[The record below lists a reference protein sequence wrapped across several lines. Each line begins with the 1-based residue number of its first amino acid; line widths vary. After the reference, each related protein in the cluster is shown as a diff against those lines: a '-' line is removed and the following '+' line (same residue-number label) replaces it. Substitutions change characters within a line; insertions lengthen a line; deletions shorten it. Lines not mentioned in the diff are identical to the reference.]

1 VFQARYIHYLST
13 RAQLLASKARRDKLK
28 SSTSKIDRGIYN
40 FDIVQPSDK
49 KSCNPMAQ
57 ESRSRGLAD
66 ALLHDDTRPGYAG
79 PGMVSLGSEGTL
91 TLAREFP
98 RMILCLKIFYVYEV
112 DPIWNIPLR
121 AVTDLKNWLNRQF
134 LASQEIIPMPKMSP
148 RAMTTL
154 NQIWEI
160 LAEFDANAEHISAIT
175 RATPTDLAS
184 RIPIVEASVVPQTR
198 PTQAAAN
205 TLDVEMVA
213 RDCPVGSSN
222 HIAYVEPQ
230 NQLSPAGRIEYHNPF
245 TERANPSLQCKN
257 RAQQAEIVRLTKS
270 ISKYSSRVRAANDNI
285 RSLRNELRDLQNHN
299 TALQDKY
306 DGAKKRVKMLVDDRA
321 GTTVSHTFSQHEGL
335 SLVRLLRSF

>member
-1 VFQARYIHYLST
+1 
-13 RAQLLASKARRDKLK
+13 
-28 SSTSKIDRGIYN
+28 
-40 FDIVQPSDK
+40 
-49 KSCNPMAQ
+49 MAQ
-57 ESRSRGLAD
+57 ESRSRDLAD

-79 PGMVSLGSEGTL
+79 PGMLSLDSEGTL

-98 RMILCLKIFYVYEV
+98 GMILCLKIFYVYEV

-121 AVTDLKNWLNRQF
+121 AVADLKNWLNRQF
-134 LASQEIIPMPKMSP
+134 LASQAITPMPKISP

-154 NQIWEI
+154 NQIWEV

-184 RIPIVEASVVPQTR
+184 RIPIVEASVIPQTL
-198 PTQAAAN
+198 PTHAAAN

-222 HIAYVEPQ
+222 HIAYVEPL
-230 NQLSPAGRIEYHNPF
+230 NQLPPVGRIEHHNPF
-245 TERANPSLQCKN
+245 TERANPSLQYKS

-270 ISKYSSRVRAANDNI
+270 ISKYGSRVRGANDNI

-321 GTTVSHTFSQHEGL
+321 GTTVSHTFSQL
-335 SLVRLLRSF
+335 